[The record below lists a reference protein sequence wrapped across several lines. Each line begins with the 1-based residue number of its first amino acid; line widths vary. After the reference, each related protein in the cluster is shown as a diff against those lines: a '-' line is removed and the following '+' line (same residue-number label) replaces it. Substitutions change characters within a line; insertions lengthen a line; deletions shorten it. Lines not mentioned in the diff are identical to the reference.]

1 MSLLNDH
8 HGGKLTE
15 EEIRKTASRF
25 LANHGLAE
33 RGWVFRFDRAKRR
46 AGCCNFNKKQI
57 SLAHSFC
64 NVACDEEVKNTLLHE
79 IAHALVGPGHR
90 HNRVWRQ
97 KAQEIGC
104 DAKVT
109 HNLNFSEARY
119 RVGCMQGC
127 WEITRHRINRNWLKH
142 RRCGKCGSDL
152 GLYDSKAA

>member
-1 MSLLNDH
+1 M
-8 HGGKLTE
+8 
-15 EEIRKTASRF
+15 
-25 LANHGLAE
+25 
-33 RGWVFRFDRAKRR
+33 
-46 AGCCNFNKKQI
+46 
-57 SLAHSFC
+57 
-64 NVACDEEVKNTLLHE
+64 ACDEEVKNTLLHE

-97 KAQEIGC
+97 KAREIGC

-127 WEITRHRINRNWLKH
+127 WEITRHLINRNCLKH
-142 RRCGKCGSDL
+142 MLCGKCGSDL